1 MNAQQFAQQRVNDKL
16 FGYKIRNKLFDRE
29 DKYFKENPKV
39 AGMANF
45 ETNDIILN
53 PYSSNRVNKEAV
65 AKNEALRLK
74 MNKEKFIPNIEI
86 TEDQRK
92 FFKGTEYEGN
102 DKAIKQT
109 IFSRIYSGD
118 PSAKATKKQI
128 EAYKNYIT
136 K

>member
-1 MNAQQFAQQRVNDKL
+1 MNTKEYAAKRVNDKL
-16 FGYKIRNKLFDRE
+16 LGYKIRNKLFPGE
-29 DKYFKENPKV
+29 NKYFKENPKV

-53 PYSSNRVNKEAV
+53 PYSSSSVNKEAV

-74 MNKEKFIPNIEI
+74 MNEEKFIPNIEI

-102 DKAIKQT
+102 DKDIKQT
-109 IFSRIYSGD
+109 IFARIHSKD
-118 PSAKATKKQI
+118 KSAQATKEQLEEYNKYIKQ
-128 EAYKNYIT
+128 
-136 K
+136 